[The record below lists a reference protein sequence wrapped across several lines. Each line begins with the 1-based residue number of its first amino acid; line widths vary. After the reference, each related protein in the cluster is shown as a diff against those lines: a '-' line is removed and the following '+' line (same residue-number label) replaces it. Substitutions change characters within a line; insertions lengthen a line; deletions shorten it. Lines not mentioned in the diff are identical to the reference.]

1 MTAHIVDFPSGDD
14 KRYSRHA
21 TREDR
26 LYRRLYPGRGET
38 CYIVGFPP
46 GKTCYIIDVPRG
58 KTGYIV
64 DFSPDKTGYKVDD
77 PTAEDWR

>member
-1 MTAHIVDFPSGDD
+1 MGGPAIPKTLSG
-14 KRYSRHA
+14 
-21 TREDR
+21 E
-26 LYRRLYPGRGET
+26 GET

-58 KTGYIV
+58 KTGCIV